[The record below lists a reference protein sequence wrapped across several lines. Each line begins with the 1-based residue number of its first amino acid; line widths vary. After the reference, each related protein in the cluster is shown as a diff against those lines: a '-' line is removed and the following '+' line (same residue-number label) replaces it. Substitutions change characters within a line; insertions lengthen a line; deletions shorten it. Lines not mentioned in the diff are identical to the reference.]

1 MALKTA
7 FTGQARRLHFQGTNR
22 SRLDNEEIPKMKG
35 TPPNLVGLIGDLA
48 KAGRDQDEVS
58 LRDLRAIVGR
68 RSFAPLLLT
77 VSLIG
82 FTPLGGVP
90 GVPTILAA
98 LIVLIALQIIIGLDS
113 LWLPQF
119 ILNRKVNGQKLR
131 QAAKSLEPAARV
143 IDKAIRPRLT
153 FLTDRPFLY
162 VIALICIS
170 IALTVPPLELVP
182 FVDLPLW
189 GALAAFSLALAAHDG
204 LLAVAAFILTG
215 MGFALLGIALL

>member
-1 MALKTA
+1 
-7 FTGQARRLHFQGTNR
+7 
-22 SRLDNEEIPKMKG
+22 MKG
-35 TPPNLVGLIGDLA
+35 QPPNLVGLIGDLA
-48 KAGRDQDEVS
+48 KAGRDKDEVS

-82 FTPLGGVP
+82 FTPLGGIP

-98 LIVLIALQIIIGLDS
+98 LIVLIAIQIIVGFDS

-119 ILNRKVNGQKLR
+119 LLNRKIDGKKLQ
-131 QAAKSLEPAARV
+131 QAAKSLQPAARV

-162 VIALICIS
+162 VIALICIL

-182 FVDLPLW
+182 FVDIPLW
-189 GALAAFSLALAAHDG
+189 AALAAFSLAMAAHDG
-204 LLAVAAFILTG
+204 LLAIAALILTG
-215 MGFALLGIALL
+215 TGLILLAIVLL

>member
-1 MALKTA
+1 
-7 FTGQARRLHFQGTNR
+7 
-22 SRLDNEEIPKMKG
+22 MKG
-35 TPPNLVGLIGDLA
+35 KLPNLVGLIGDLA
-48 KAGRDQDEVS
+48 KAGRDKDEVS

-82 FTPLGGVP
+82 FTPLGAIP
-90 GVPTILAA
+90 GVPTILAS
-98 LIVLIALQIIIGLDS
+98 LIVLIAIQILVGFDS
-113 LWLPQF
+113 LWLPKF
-119 ILNRKVNGQKLR
+119 LLNRKINGKKLQ
-131 QAAKSLEPAARV
+131 QAAKSLQPAARV

-162 VIALICIS
+162 VIALICIL

-204 LLAVAAFILTG
+204 LLAIAAFLLTG
-215 MGFALLGIALL
+215 TGLILLAIVLL

>member
-1 MALKTA
+1 
-7 FTGQARRLHFQGTNR
+7 
-22 SRLDNEEIPKMKG
+22 MKG
-35 TPPNLVGLIGDLA
+35 QLPNLVGLIGELA
-48 KAGRDQDEVS
+48 KAGRDKDEVS

-82 FTPLGGVP
+82 FTPLGAIP
-90 GVPTILAA
+90 GVPTILAS
-98 LIVLIALQIIIGLDS
+98 LIVLIAIQILVGFDS
-113 LWLPQF
+113 LWLPKF
-119 ILNRKVNGQKLR
+119 LLNRKINGKKLQ
-131 QAAKSLEPAARV
+131 QAAKSLQPAARV

-162 VIALICIS
+162 VIALICIL

-204 LLAVAAFILTG
+204 LLAIAALILTG
-215 MGFALLGIALL
+215 TGLILLAFVLL

>member
-1 MALKTA
+1 
-7 FTGQARRLHFQGTNR
+7 
-22 SRLDNEEIPKMKG
+22 MKG
-35 TPPNLVGLIGDLA
+35 QPPNLVGLIGDLA

-98 LIVLIALQIIIGLDS
+98 LIVLIAIQIIVGFDS

-119 ILNRKVNGQKLR
+119 LLNRKIDGKKLQ
-131 QAAKSLEPAARV
+131 QAAKSLQPAARV

-162 VIALICIS
+162 VIALICIL

-182 FVDLPLW
+182 FVDIPLW
-189 GALAAFSLALAAHDG
+189 AALAAFSLAMAAHDG
-204 LLAVAAFILTG
+204 LLAIAALILTG
-215 MGFALLGIALL
+215 TGLILLAIVLL

>member
-1 MALKTA
+1 
-7 FTGQARRLHFQGTNR
+7 
-22 SRLDNEEIPKMKG
+22 MKG
-35 TPPNLVGLIGDLA
+35 QPPNLVGLIGDLA
-48 KAGRDQDEVS
+48 KAGRDKDEVS

-68 RSFAPLLLT
+68 RSFAPLFLT

-98 LIVLIALQIIIGLDS
+98 LIVLIAIQIIVGFDS

-119 ILNRKVNGQKLR
+119 LLNRKIDGKKLQ
-131 QAAKSLEPAARV
+131 QAAKSLQPAARV

-162 VIALICIS
+162 VIALICIL

-182 FVDLPLW
+182 FVDIPLW
-189 GALAAFSLALAAHDG
+189 AALAAFSLAMAAHDG
-204 LLAVAAFILTG
+204 LLAIAALILTG
-215 MGFALLGIALL
+215 TGLILLAIVLL

>member
-1 MALKTA
+1 
-7 FTGQARRLHFQGTNR
+7 
-22 SRLDNEEIPKMKG
+22 MKG
-35 TPPNLVGLIGDLA
+35 KLPNLVGLIGDLA

-90 GVPTILAA
+90 GVPTILAT
-98 LIVLIALQIIIGLDS
+98 LIVLIAIQIIIGFDS

-119 ILNRKVNGQKLR
+119 LLNRKIDGQKLQR
-131 QAAKSLEPAARV
+131 AAKSLQPTARV
-143 IDKAIRPRLT
+143 IDRAIRPRLT

-162 VIALICIS
+162 VIALICLL

-182 FVDLPLW
+182 FVDMPLW
-189 GALAAFSLALAAHDG
+189 AALAAFSLALAAHDG
-204 LLAVAAFILTG
+204 LLAIAALILTG
-215 MGFALLGIALL
+215 TGLILLAITLL